1 MAATSFTPAEKV
13 KILRYLGWDSSPID
27 DESTYFSNVIN
38 NRLNLDHTDTRET
51 AVIDEA
57 RALLDRA
64 VTIDEQIA
72 SAPSRLKALS
82 FSDTTLNNSELYQ
95 LRAERGKVLNEL
107 SVLLRIYPPSTYGI
121 ELG

>member
-1 MAATSFTPAEKV
+1 MAATSFTDAEKV

-38 NRLNLDHTDTRET
+38 NRLNLDPTNPRET

-57 RALLDRA
+57 RALLARA

-95 LRAERGKVLNEL
+95 LRAERTKVLEEL
-107 SVLLRIYPPSTYGI
+107 SLLLRIYPPSTYGI